1 MEANPRSDERTVNG
15 PKSDQGEVCNFPGT
29 LNVIIVK
36 IWASLENETAT
47 PGLHPGGLATH
58 TMKQGLFLGL
68 NDNLPAIELVWGI

>member
-1 MEANPRSDERTVNG
+1 MNG
-15 PKSDQGEVCNFPGT
+15 PKSDQGEVYNFPRT

-47 PGLHPGGLATH
+47 PGPHSGGLATY